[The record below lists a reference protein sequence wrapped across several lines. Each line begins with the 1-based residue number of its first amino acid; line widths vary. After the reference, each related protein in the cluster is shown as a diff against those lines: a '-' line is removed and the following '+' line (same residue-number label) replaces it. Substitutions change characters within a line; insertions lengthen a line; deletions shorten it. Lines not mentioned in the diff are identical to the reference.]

1 MSASATSAPA
11 VARGRLR
18 HVRPSGLTQYAGF
31 LPALVLFGLFFIV
44 PLGLIVAYSFWET
57 IDYNVVHHWTLDN
70 YRYFFSVSTYVST
83 MWATIWVSVAATAA
97 TIAIAFPFTYWLVR
111 YVPRGLQRLLL
122 VLVILPFWTS
132 YLLRVYSWLNI
143 LGDEGAINRFLQWA
157 HITDHPLSFF
167 LYDRPAVILVLVY
180 LYFPFAVLTLYA
192 SLERFDWNQFKAAMD
207 LGARPHTAITRIL
220 LPQMKAGITTAVIFV
235 FIPVLGEYLAP
246 QLVGGAQG
254 VMIGNLIVNFF
265 SGAQYTRGAAAALLV
280 AALIVLLLI
289 VFRRSLEVEDATRA

>member
-1 MSASATSAPA
+1 MSTSATSAPA

-18 HVRPSGLTQYAGF
+18 LFRFSSLTQYAGF
-31 LPALVLFGLFFIV
+31 VPALVLFGLFFVV
-44 PLGLIVAYSFWET
+44 PLGLIVAYSFWQT
-57 IDYNVVHHWTLDN
+57 VDYNVVYHWTVDN
-70 YRYFFSVSTYVST
+70 YRYFFSGSTYVAT
-83 MWATIWVSVAATAA
+83 VWATIWVSVAATAA

-111 YVPRGLQRLLL
+111 YVSRGRQRLLL

-143 LGDEGAINRFLQWA
+143 LGDGGAINRFLQWA
-157 HITDHPLSFF
+157 HLTDHPLSFF

-207 LGARPHTAITRIL
+207 LGARPRTAITRIL

-235 FIPVLGEYLAP
+235 FIPILGEYLAP

-265 SGAQYTRGAAAALLV
+265 TGAQYTRGAAAALLI
-280 AALIVLLLI
+280 ATMIIVLLI
-289 VFRRSLEVEDATRA
+289 IFRRSLEAEDATNA